1 MDQSRPSIPFG
12 TFGENRYVSKRLM
25 KKAARASFRVRADA
39 SEGVVR
45 EKRWMRVAR
54 KGKSAISCGHRETV
68 CRSQERNTIGG
79 DIDLPWELPC
89 ATSWRS
95 YARATSRFFFRDS
108 NASRRRRRHR
118 RLAVFPPLFSV
129 VSHHQTSRGFRLSL
143 HLSESSP
150 TRSVTSDTCHCFRFI
165 PFPDPPSGTAGVI

>member
-1 MDQSRPSIPFG
+1 MDQSRLSIPFG
-12 TFGENRYVSKRLM
+12 TFGENRHVSKRLM
-25 KKAARASFRVRADA
+25 KKAARAFFRVRADA
-39 SEGVVR
+39 SEEVVR

-108 NASRRRRRHR
+108 NASRRRRRRHR
-118 RLAVFPPLFSV
+118 RLFSPFILRRFP
-129 VSHHQTSRGFRLSL
+129 
-143 HLSESSP
+143 SP
-150 TRSVTSDTCHCFRFI
+150 DFKRVP
-165 PFPDPPSGTAGVI
+165 PFFTPPRKFPNLLGHF